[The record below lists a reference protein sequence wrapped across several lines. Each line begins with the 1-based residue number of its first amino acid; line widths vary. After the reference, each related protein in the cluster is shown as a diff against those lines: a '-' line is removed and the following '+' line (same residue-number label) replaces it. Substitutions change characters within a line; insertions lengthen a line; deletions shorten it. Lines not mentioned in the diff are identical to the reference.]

1 MKRDEN
7 RFGFFFLFVFSYYPI
22 IQLSNS
28 RGDSSIMVNLFLDIC
43 AKINTIY
50 TFDTYI
56 IKWIC
61 SVVTGVK
68 RASSRPS
75 RSVLCISTALIW

>member
-56 IKWIC
+56 M
-61 SVVTGVK
+61 
-68 RASSRPS
+68 
-75 RSVLCISTALIW
+75 LISYEKINQL